1 MKQYIWKRNL
11 KIMTNATL
19 ASEFVTDTIGLVLR
33 IEQRRLSEKVKSIFD
48 SVEFGSTIVYIPA
61 IVFAEI
67 LYLSE
72 KQRIR
77 ISLDG
82 VGNYLKK
89 YPNYKEYSLNFD
101 VIQSTA
107 EITDIPELHDRLI
120 AAAARQL
127 DRELITNDSV
137 IQAST
142 FVKTVW

>member
-1 MKQYIWKRNL
+1 
-11 KIMTNATL
+11 MTNATL

-33 IEQRRLSEKVKSIFD
+33 IERRQLSEKAKSIFD
-48 SVEFGSTIVYIPA
+48 SVESGSTIVYIPV

-72 KQRIR
+72 KRRIHTS
-77 ISLDG
+77 IDE
-82 VGNYLKK
+82 VEDYLKK
-89 YPNYKEYSLNFD
+89 YPNYKEYSLNFA

-120 AAAARQL
+120 AATARHL

-137 IQAST
+137 IQASA
-142 FVKTVW
+142 FVNTVW

>member
-1 MKQYIWKRNL
+1 
-11 KIMTNATL
+11 MTNATL
-19 ASEFVTDTIGLVLR
+19 ASEFVTDTIGFVLR
-33 IEQRRLSEKVKSIFD
+33 IERRRLSEKVKLIFD
-48 SVEFGSTIVYIPA
+48 SVEFGNTIVYVPG

-77 ISLDG
+77 TSIDE
-82 VGNYLKK
+82 VEDYLKEH
-89 YPNYKEYSLNFD
+89 PNYKEYSLNFA

-120 AAAARQL
+120 AATARQL
-127 DRELITNDSV
+127 DLELITNDSV
-137 IQAST
+137 IQASA